1 MFCNV
6 VQKAAFRFCMMFDV
20 LFFFW
25 KDEQAQTHN
34 SSSAVLPQPTRWEKK
49 KKAVHSK
56 KSNLH
61 PLLGAT
67 DIREGFLLFLLFN
80 HRWYTC
86 SWSGPVISSHRLSF
100 GATAVQQRGH
110 DVGKLAYTEPL
121 DCSVYWRC
129 LSSQDSDTPM
139 AHKHIT
145 PAFLLHLYLYIC
157 LCLSHTVWIVGQGLM
172 WRQCVRCAV
181 AVEAA
186 ACL

>member
-1 MFCNV
+1 MNRH
-6 VQKAAFRFCMMFDV
+6 KHI
-20 LFFFW
+20 
-25 KDEQAQTHN
+25 THPRLSFPN
-34 SSSAVLPQPTRWEKK
+34 PHVGKK

-86 SWSGPVISSHRLSF
+86 SWSGHVISSHRLSF

-121 DCSVYWRC
+121 DCSVY
-129 LSSQDSDTPM
+129 
-139 AHKHIT
+139 
-145 PAFLLHLYLYIC
+145 
-157 LCLSHTVWIVGQGLM
+157 
-172 WRQCVRCAV
+172 
-181 AVEAA
+181 
-186 ACL
+186 